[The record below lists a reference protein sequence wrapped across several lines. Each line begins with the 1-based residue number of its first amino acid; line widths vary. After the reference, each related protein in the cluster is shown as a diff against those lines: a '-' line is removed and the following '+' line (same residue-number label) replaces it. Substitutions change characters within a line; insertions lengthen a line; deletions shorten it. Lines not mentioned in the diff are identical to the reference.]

1 MFRGYI
7 FTTNMEN
14 NQNNQFHSIF
24 SLTGKYLKNVREI
37 SFAHIAKKKN
47 YNTKTILLKDKRI
60 ATAALKS
67 NKLSYLKIKDIQRPA
82 LNDKRN

>member
-24 SLTGKYLKNVREI
+24 SLTGKYLKMLERYN
-37 SFAHIAKKKN
+37 FHILLR
-47 YNTKTILLKDKRI
+47 KTIIILKK
-60 ATAALKS
+60 
-67 NKLSYLKIKDIQRPA
+67 YF
-82 LNDKRN
+82 

>member
-24 SLTGKYLKNVREI
+24 SLTGKYLKMLERYHL
-37 SFAHIAKKKN
+37 HILLRKKN